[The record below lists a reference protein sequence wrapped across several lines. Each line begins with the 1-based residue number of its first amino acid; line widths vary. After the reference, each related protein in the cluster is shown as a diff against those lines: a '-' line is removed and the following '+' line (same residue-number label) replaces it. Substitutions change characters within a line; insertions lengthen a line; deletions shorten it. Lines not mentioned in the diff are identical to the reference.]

1 MKRVAIAIV
10 LVLSLFAIPA
20 VLAPHG
26 PVDGPVDTALAQEDG
41 DGADE
46 AGATGEDAEDEE
58 ATEEGGLEGAIEG
71 FIEERG
77 LLTAV
82 FVLVGAGI
90 LLTVAAERLISY
102 LIRVSLRWQVSL
114 FSLAILFT
122 GFEFD
127 DTVLAIV
134 FSAGGLEQVALGT
147 ALGTGLAILGIT
159 LALAAI
165 ISPFSVDLPTD
176 YVVLF
181 AAGPI
186 VLVPFAF
193 SGTLSIWHGVFL
205 TGFFLFVFGY
215 FVVREYQR
223 DVPVFR
229 TSDLGKEIQ
238 PDGGNTLPASV
249 SEIPE
254 DRLVGD
260 LSVSGWLWLLL
271 SILSL
276 VGLVL
281 ASMLLET
288 SSGVVVERFGLEGTV
303 FGATVLTFILTFED
317 VMLTIE
323 PVRRGV
329 PEIGVG
335 NVIGSVLFSV
345 TGNIGV
351 ILILSDLQIGPLV
364 PQFHLPAILVL
375 SLFTAYFFYRGELK
389 RWHGYLLGGLYVA
402 YWLIALGIVGG
413 VPLGG

>member
-1 MKRVAIAIV
+1 MKRTAIAIL
-10 LVLSLFAIPA
+10 LVLSLLAIPA
-20 VLAPHG
+20 VLSFHG
-26 PVDGPVDTALAQEDG
+26 SVDGPVEPALAQEDEE
-41 DGADE
+41 GAAQEGGPEGEGAE
-46 AGATGEDAEDEE
+46 AQEE
-58 ATEEGGLEGAIEG
+58 EEGGIEGLVEG
-71 FIEERG
+71 FIEDRG
-77 LLTAV
+77 ILTAA

-159 LALAAI
+159 LAVAAI

-181 AAGPI
+181 ALGPI

-193 SGTLSIWHGVFL
+193 SASLSIWHGVFL
-205 TGFFLFVFGY
+205 VGFFLFVFGY

-238 PDGGNTLPASV
+238 PDGGSTLPSSV

-254 DRLVGD
+254 DRLFGD
-260 LSVSGWLWLLL
+260 LSQSGWIWLLL

-281 ASMLLET
+281 ASMLLEA
-288 SSGVVVERFGLEGTV
+288 SSSVVVERFSLEGTV
-303 FGATVLTFILTFED
+303 FGATILTFILTFED

-351 ILILSDLQIGPLV
+351 ILILSELQIGPLV

-375 SLFTAYFFYRGELK
+375 SLLTAYFFYRGELK
-389 RWHGYLLGGLYVA
+389 RWHGYLLGGLYVV
-402 YWLIALGIVGG
+402 YWLVALIIVGG
-413 VPLGG
+413 VPVGG